1 MTELETLRVS
11 LARVAQ
17 ALGVNGRQLDVLG
30 KVYEELANM
39 AETQERGWND
49 LAGACVERAEHLH
62 RDRSEMESYLDE
74 LEGQMAKTRQILQD
88 GLDADE
94 ENKP

>member
-30 KVYEELANM
+30 KVYEELANW
-39 AETQERGWND
+39 R
-49 LAGACVERAEHLH
+49 
-62 RDRSEMESYLDE
+62 
-74 LEGQMAKTRQILQD
+74 
-88 GLDADE
+88 
-94 ENKP
+94 P